1 MFLQETKTVT
11 TSAQLTE
18 VARSPILDLLGK
30 EEPRSKTKRLQA
42 SIHKEIFQWG
52 PFQFQIS
59 EIAIAS
65 TELVFSNSYNSHI
78 FRVPVSLQILVAVAT
93 ELQRIVKIVTWLST
107 VSSLINHLLL
117 YVVFNW
123 AYTSIIQVYLQAT
136 KTVTTSA
143 QKVEVARLPM

>member
-18 VARSPILDLLGK
+18 VARSPTLDLLEK
-30 EEPRSKTKRLQA
+30 EEPRSKPKRLRA

-93 ELQRIVKIVTWLST
+93 ELQRSVKIVTWLST

-117 YVVFNW
+117 YVVFDW
-123 AYTSIIQVYLQAT
+123 TCTCTSRRPKL
-136 KTVTTSA
+136 
-143 QKVEVARLPM
+143 